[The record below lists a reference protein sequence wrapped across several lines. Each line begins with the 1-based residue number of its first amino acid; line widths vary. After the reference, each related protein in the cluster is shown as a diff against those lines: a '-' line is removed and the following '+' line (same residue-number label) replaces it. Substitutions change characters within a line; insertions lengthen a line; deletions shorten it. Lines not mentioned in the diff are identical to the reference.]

1 MRSLVKIKPWLNS
14 ENSLSFTDEGK
25 SCQSRE
31 FLTWQICLLT
41 LFVKDKILAKFSV
54 CREFQNYQDI
64 GKSLQVSFHLSCRN
78 GHFIKACTVCQDKSK
93 KKKIWKRLF
102 ILHKGLTLKVRI
114 TTAADDKFCNIFP
127 SFRKNKV

>member
-41 LFVKDKILAKFSV
+41 LFVKDKILAKFPN
-54 CREFQNYQDI
+54 FQYVGN
-64 GKSLQVSFHLSCRN
+64 F
-78 GHFIKACTVCQDKSK
+78 
-93 KKKIWKRLF
+93 
-102 ILHKGLTLKVRI
+102 RI
-114 TTAADDKFCNIFP
+114 TKT
-127 SFRKNKV
+127 